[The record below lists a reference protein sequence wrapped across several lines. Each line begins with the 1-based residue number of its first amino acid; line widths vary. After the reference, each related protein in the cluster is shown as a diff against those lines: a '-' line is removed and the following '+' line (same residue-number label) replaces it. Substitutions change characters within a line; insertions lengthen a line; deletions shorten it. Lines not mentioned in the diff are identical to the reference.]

1 MADYKGRI
9 GNLIRDARKH
19 RGLTQHQLAELLG
32 TSQSAINRIEK
43 GHQNLSLEMLARIGA
58 ALDSEIVALGAGPT
72 HLRVDG
78 PTTLSGSIDVKTSKN
93 AGVALLCASLL
104 NKGRT
109 TLRKVARIE
118 EVNRLLE
125 VLNSLGVA
133 TRWVGDDNDLE
144 IIPPADLN
152 LAAIDETAARRTR
165 SVIMFLGPLL
175 HRYDEFDLPYAGGC
189 NLGERTVEPHMSAL
203 RPFGLDVKA
212 SDGSYHASVNRTI
225 EPSRPIV
232 LTERGD
238 TVTENALMAAALHPG
253 TTVIR
258 NASSNYMVQD
268 LCFYLQRLGVEVEG
282 IGTTTLKVT
291 GRSSIDVDVDY
302 APAEDPI
309 EAMSLLAAAIVTKSS
324 ITIRRVPIEFLEI
337 ELATLEEMGF
347 RYDRSPEY
355 AALNGETRLVDITTH
370 PSELRAPLDKIH
382 PMPFPGL
389 NIDNLP
395 FFAVIAA
402 VAEGQTLLHDWVYE
416 NRAIYLTELNK
427 LGAQVKLLDPHRVLI
442 DGPDALLR
450 RGDRLP
456 ARPAPGRRAAHRD
469 ARLEGPQRAALD
481 VRHPPRLRGP
491 RRAPQRARRQ
501 HRDVQGHLRRV
512 SLVEEVAQRPSRRL
526 RPVGLVTGARV
537 ASSTSGGARSVEKSL
552 HPGARDLADG
562 GGAVMSAVIRGRGA
576 VCWPALRCQS
586 FSASTS
592 MPRSAR
598 ARNTP
603 CPSGH
608 ELTVASPRVR

>member
-144 IIPPADLN
+144 IIPPAELN
-152 LAAIDETAARRTR
+152 LAAIDEAAARRTR

-212 SDGSYHASVNRTI
+212 TDGSYHASVNRTI
-225 EPSRPIV
+225 EPTRPIV

-268 LCFYLQRLGVEVEG
+268 LCFYLQRLGVVVDG
-282 IGTTTLKVT
+282 IGTTTLRVT
-291 GRSSIDVDVDY
+291 GKSSIDVDVDY
-302 APAEDPI
+302 SPSEDPI
-309 EAMSLLAAAIVTKSS
+309 EAMSLLAAAIVTKSE

-347 RYDRSPEY
+347 RYDRTEEY
-355 AALNGETRLVDITTH
+355 VANNGETRLVDLTTH

-442 DGPDALLR
+442 DGPT
-450 RGDRLP
+450 
-456 ARPAPGRRAAHRD
+456 HF
-469 ARLEGPQRAALD
+469 
-481 VRHPPRLRGP
+481 
-491 RRAPQRARRQ
+491 
-501 HRDVQGHLRRV
+501 
-512 SLVEEVAQRPSRRL
+512 S
-526 RPVGLVTGARV
+526 GA
-537 ASSTSGGARSVEKSL
+537 E
-552 HPGARDLADG
+552 
-562 GGAVMSAVIRGRGA
+562 I
-576 VCWPALRCQS
+576 VCPPALRPAVVILLAML
-586 FSASTS
+586 ASKGTS
-592 MPRSAR
+592 VLRSTYVIHRGYEDLAER
-598 ARNTP
+598 LNQLGANIETFRDI
-603 CPSGH
+603 
-608 ELTVASPRVR
+608 